1 MWPSSPANL
10 QPRFAVLLL
19 LPFTPE
25 RRISTYIKLG
35 MIKTPKVSQG
45 LRRAMDVWNL
55 QKQNSRN
62 YIYAK
67 HISMVSLNRDCVT
80 SLSLICTTAATPSV
94 MSGHAFF
101 KLVDPANFHLRSS
114 LSEDLEAWTTYPRR
128 VDLGLNSWWLSSH
141 LLILAA
147 WSLRRLVFSWLRSSC
162 CPLTSQWHMIQR
174 FVLPSFFDSGFWRL
188 GLEYFLESPFFVH
201 FSPSSWVFVIVLI
214 LLFWI
219 LYELRG
225 LVFVI
230 SSVDIDWQGP
240 RLNAYVDL

>member
-1 MWPSSPANL
+1 
-10 QPRFAVLLL
+10 
-19 LPFTPE
+19 
-25 RRISTYIKLG
+25 
-35 MIKTPKVSQG
+35 
-45 LRRAMDVWNL
+45 
-55 QKQNSRN
+55 
-62 YIYAK
+62 
-67 HISMVSLNRDCVT
+67 
-80 SLSLICTTAATPSV
+80 
-94 MSGHAFF
+94 
-101 KLVDPANFHLRSS
+101 
-114 LSEDLEAWTTYPRR
+114 
-128 VDLGLNSWWLSSH
+128 
-141 LLILAA
+141 
-147 WSLRRLVFSWLRSSC
+147 
-162 CPLTSQWHMIQR
+162 MIQR